1 MWGGE
6 GGPFWRKGLLP
17 LPTPLPFLPKDFR
30 KWGERSVGRPSSL
43 TRKTVSRQRRPQKL
57 EGRQK
62 NDAHNRLFSPL
73 KNFSDPVFPSIP
85 RFYSRETIDAQ
96 YRPRL
101 LNAQA
106 QRRAFRSRGRTEG
119 VRGESFPPAGP
130 RGGPLAA
137 GGIPRRHP
145 RYFTA
150 SMIPAQTAST
160 SSRLRP
166 GCKGSVNS
174 SPCNCSVA
182 GRDGL
187 PPPYSDNKWF
197 GL

>member
-1 MWGGE
+1 MSIRKKILAISI
-6 GGPFWRKGLLP
+6 GPVLVLGVITLLFM
-17 LPTPLPFLPKDFR
+17 LTMVK
-30 KWGERSVGRPSSL
+30 SSL
-43 TRKTVSRQRRPQKL
+43 MDEVQ
-57 EGRQK
+57 
-62 NDAHNRLFSPL
+62 DAL
-73 KNFSDPVFPSIP
+73 KG
-85 RFYSRETIDAQ
+85 TA
-96 YRPRL
+96 
-101 LNAQA
+101 AA
-106 QRRAFRSRGRTEG
+106 T
-119 VRGESFPPAGP
+119 
-130 RGGPLAA
+130 LAA

>member
-1 MWGGE
+1 MGRTECGAAQRLTPE
-6 GGPFWRKGLLP
+6 NSFPAAPSTKTRRASKKRRAQSLFQPFKN
-17 LPTPLPFLPKDFR
+17 FFR
-30 KWGERSVGRPSSL
+30 PVFSS
-43 TRKTVSRQRRPQKL
+43 VSR
-57 EGRQK
+57 
-62 NDAHNRLFSPL
+62 
-73 KNFSDPVFPSIP
+73 
-85 RFYSRETIDAQ
+85 FYIREPIDAQ

-101 LNAQA
+101 LNTQA
-106 QRRAFRSRGRTEG
+106 QRRAFRSRNRTEG
-119 VRGESFPPAGP
+119 VRGDSFPPAGP